1 MVIKGEISNLE
12 YPYILASY
20 VSSDTLVLDTIEVK
34 EKGKFKYRKEI
45 DTLTVFTLYFNEFN
59 NATVVFGNKADKLSI
74 KGDARFPDLI
84 RVSGSEINDD
94 LTLFKTQNEDVLT
107 QRGQLLINFQEE
119 RKNHSD
125 SNKGVLTEIE
135 KMGQINSL
143 NHELRQRA
151 EDFVKEHPSKLSSL
165 ILINDFFTNS
175 ENSKALER
183 VLSYVDGDIS
193 SSLMAMNL
201 KSYSEK
207 LKQSA
212 EGSSLPYFQ
221 LTDKEDKKVY
231 SHQFSGK
238 YLLLSFVS
246 ASGLESRETSSILK
260 NAYQE
265 LNKDSV
271 AFVSI
276 YIDSDRYPVSYLEN
290 DSIPWTIV
298 PEKNSWASEIV
309 NSYNIQ
315 SVPYNILISP
325 SGKILDRGIA
335 AQRVEN
341 TINNPTVTE
350 AVE

>member
-1 MVIKGEISNLE
+1 
-12 YPYILASY
+12 
-20 VSSDTLVLDTIEVK
+20 
-34 EKGKFKYRKEI
+34 
-45 DTLTVFTLYFNEFN
+45 
-59 NATVVFGNKADKLSI
+59 
-74 KGDARFPDLI
+74 
-84 RVSGSEINDD
+84 
-94 LTLFKTQNEDVLT
+94 
-107 QRGQLLINFQEE
+107 
-119 RKNHSD
+119 
-125 SNKGVLTEIE
+125 
-135 KMGQINSL
+135 
-143 NHELRQRA
+143 
-151 EDFVKEHPSKLSSL
+151 
-165 ILINDFFTNS
+165 
-175 ENSKALER
+175 
-183 VLSYVDGDIS
+183 
-193 SSLMAMNL
+193 
-201 KSYSEK
+201 
-207 LKQSA
+207 
-212 EGSSLPYFQ
+212 SSLPYFQ

-335 AQRVEN
+335 AQR
-341 TINNPTVTE
+341 
-350 AVE
+350 